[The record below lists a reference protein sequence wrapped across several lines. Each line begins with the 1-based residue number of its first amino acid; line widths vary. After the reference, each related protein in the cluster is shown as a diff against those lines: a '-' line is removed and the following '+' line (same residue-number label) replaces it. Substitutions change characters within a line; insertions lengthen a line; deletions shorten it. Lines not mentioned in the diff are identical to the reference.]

1 MGLKSLSTPRTIT
14 PDQHAR
20 IVLCLKEGPKGV
32 VALKPGFLDRDA
44 QPLADEIGKI
54 LDEAD
59 GFPRADEK
67 SDILKWQTPGIVLV
81 IQDLKHAPAQAVTIQ
96 KCFTA
101 VGIEMF
107 GYPDPKY
114 APDAV
119 TIGIG
124 PRT

>member
-1 MGLKSLSTPRTIT
+1 
-14 PDQHAR
+14 
-20 IVLCLKEGPKGV
+20 LCLKDGPKGT
-32 VALKPGFLDRDA
+32 VALKPGFLDQDA
-44 QPLADEIGKI
+44 QSLADEIGKM

-59 GFPRADEK
+59 GFPRPDGK
-67 SDILKWQTPGIVLV
+67 SDVLKWQTPGIFLV

-101 VGIEMF
+101 AGIEMF

-114 APDAV
+114 TPDAV
-119 TIGIG
+119 AIGIG